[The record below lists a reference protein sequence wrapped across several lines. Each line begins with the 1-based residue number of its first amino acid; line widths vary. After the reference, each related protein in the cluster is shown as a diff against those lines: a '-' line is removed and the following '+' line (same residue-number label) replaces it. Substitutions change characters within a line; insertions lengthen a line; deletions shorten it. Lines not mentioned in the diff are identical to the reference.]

1 MTEDNDHSN
10 EEADQQGT
18 EDASATNAASS
29 ARTPLYAASNSE
41 RYHRQDLIKSIQKE
55 SEFRLICYVSD
66 GCRIEHDDELQ
77 FRDLLHRIDD
87 GENIELLLHTPGGDI
102 DAADKLI
109 HMIRE
114 KTGDA
119 AFRIVVPHLAKSA
132 GTLMVLGADTVVM
145 SDTSELGPIDPQVLI
160 PDSTGMLRWVA
171 AQNYIDAYKT
181 HSEALRRNP
190 ADRPAE
196 IMFSKLDPAVYD
208 KCVKAKERSRRLAE
222 NLLMRGMFRQG
233 GNWTATADQLIDTRK
248 WQTHSQVISLHDAA
262 TIGLR
267 VDPIKPHDDLWQK
280 YWHLYCLQRLANGDN
295 EKLFESDYVSLPTK
309 GRGA

>member
-1 MTEDNDHSN
+1 MTEDLTSN

-109 HMIRE
+109 HMVR
-114 KTGDA
+114 
-119 AFRIVVPHLAKSA
+119 
-132 GTLMVLGADTVVM
+132 
-145 SDTSELGPIDPQVLI
+145 
-160 PDSTGMLRWVA
+160 
-171 AQNYIDAYKT
+171 
-181 HSEALRRNP
+181 
-190 ADRPAE
+190 
-196 IMFSKLDPAVYD
+196 
-208 KCVKAKERSRRLAE
+208 
-222 NLLMRGMFRQG
+222 
-233 GNWTATADQLIDTRK
+233 
-248 WQTHSQVISLHDAA
+248 
-262 TIGLR
+262 
-267 VDPIKPHDDLWQK
+267 
-280 YWHLYCLQRLANGDN
+280 
-295 EKLFESDYVSLPTK
+295 
-309 GRGA
+309 

>member
-1 MTEDNDHSN
+1 MLEDTTSH
-10 EEADQQGT
+10 EEADQQGIDD
-18 EDASATNAASS
+18 ENAANATPST
-29 ARTPLYAASNSE
+29 RTPLYAAYNSE
-41 RYHRQDLIKSIQKE
+41 RYHRQDLIKDIQQE

-119 AFRIVVPHLAKSA
+119 EFQIVVPHLAKSA
-132 GTLMVLGADTVVM
+132 GTLMVLGADRVVM

-160 PDSTGMLRWVA
+160 PDSVGILRWVA

-181 HSEALRRNP
+181 HSEALRRDRT
-190 ADRPAE
+190 DRPSE
-196 IMFSKLDPAVYD
+196 IMFNMLDPAVYD

-222 NLLMRGMFRQG
+222 DLLKRGMFRQG
-233 GNWTATADQLIDTRK
+233 GNWTLTADRLIDTRK

-262 TIGLR
+262 AIGLT
-267 VDPIKPHDDLWQK
+267 VDPIKPHDDRWQK
-280 YWHLYCLQRLANGDN
+280 YWRLYCLQRLAISDN

-309 GRGA
+309 CRGT